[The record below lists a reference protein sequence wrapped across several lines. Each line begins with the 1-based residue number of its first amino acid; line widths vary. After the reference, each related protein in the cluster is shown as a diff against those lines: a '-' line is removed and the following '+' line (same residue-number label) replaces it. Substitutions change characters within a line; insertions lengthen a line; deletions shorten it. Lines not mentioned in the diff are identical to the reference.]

1 MTSKVRGMS
10 SSQTTGYMQVFPF
23 YVISYCDSSLT
34 DGKPYNNIYNEY
46 LYLKYFG
53 INSNSDS
60 NYLHNNYYRNNKVV
74 KALIDYAR
82 SNNVITD
89 EDWDTLCNYKSP
101 LVNVQQ
107 ILQNG
112 RINITFGIS
121 FYNAF
126 VSSSK
131 NTVYDVLSSYCG
143 DNNSTVE
150 DIFYRNI
157 LVKLI
162 MEATFYED
170 KYNHN
175 CQVTY
180 SIYINNTE
188 FQL

>member
-1 MTSKVRGMS
+1 M
-10 SSQTTGYMQVFPF
+10 FPF

-157 LVKLI
+157 LAKLI